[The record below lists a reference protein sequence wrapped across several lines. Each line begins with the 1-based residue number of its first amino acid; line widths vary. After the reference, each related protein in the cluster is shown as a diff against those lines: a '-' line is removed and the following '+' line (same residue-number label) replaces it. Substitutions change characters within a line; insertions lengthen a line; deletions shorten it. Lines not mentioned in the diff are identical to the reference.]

1 MSLNDYLLSTLGV
14 YGPIVL
20 FGILLVGSVGLPMPS
35 SLLLLVAGS
44 FVEQGDLSLWPV
56 LLLSATGAI
65 LGDNIGYALGR
76 WGGRRVNKTL
86 SRLIGG
92 EERLT
97 KAKDWLKKR
106 EGMSIF
112 LTRWLLTPLGPI
124 VNITSGLTNYS
135 WPRFL
140 LYDVLGEA
148 LWVTIYVLL
157 GKFFSDRVQEMSEVL
172 GDFTWMI
179 VGLLLVALLGWKVF
193 QYFRSSSHVEL
204 KAQARDHLADDT
216 LDTSLPQRNL

>member
-1 MSLNDYLLSTLGV
+1 VSFSDYLLSTLGI
-14 YGPIVL
+14 YGLPVL
-20 FGILLVGSVGLPMPS
+20 FGVLFVGSIGLPMPS

-44 FVEQGDLSLWPV
+44 FVEQGDMSLWPV
-56 LLLSATGAI
+56 LLVAATGAI

-76 WGGRRVNKTL
+76 WGGRRVNHRL

-97 KAKDWLKKR
+97 RAKNWLKKR

-148 LWVTIYVLL
+148 LWVTLYVLL
-157 GKFFSDRVQEMSEVL
+157 GKFFSDSVQEMSALL

-179 VGLLLVALLGWKVF
+179 VALVLVAIIGWKLF
-193 QYFRSSSHVEL
+193 SYLRSPTPAKTKT
-204 KAQARDHLADDT
+204 KAHDHLADET
-216 LDTSLPQRNL
+216 P